1 MADDAILVINA
12 GSSSLK
18 FALFDCSAEPARIA
32 GGTVEG
38 IGRGARLRASRAGE
52 TATETALAPDA
63 AQAEALD
70 AALAWLDANADG
82 AKPVIVGHRV
92 VHGGMDFIAPA
103 RIDDG
108 VLDRLERLDPLAPLH
123 QPYNLAAIRRLR
135 KRHPRLTQVACFDT
149 AFHAHWPDRA
159 RRFALPRALHDA
171 GVRRYGFHGLSCE
184 YLSGEVARIAPAA
197 RRCVLAH
204 LGSGASVCAVRDGIS
219 LDCSLGFTALDG
231 LPMGTRCGPLDP
243 GVPFHLLRTT
253 AMDAAAIERMLYHDS
268 GLAGVSGIGA
278 DMRDLL
284 ASDAPAAREAVDLFV
299 YHCARQIAA
308 MAVALGGLDALVF
321 AGGIGENAAPVRAAI
336 CALLALLG
344 VRLDASA
351 NARGDGE
358 IGTADGAVRVLVI
371 PTDEEVV
378 IARACNGIRASGHGN
393 RGEPGASE
401 GHRH

>member
-18 FALFDCSAEPARIA
+18 FALFDRSAEPARIA
-32 GGTVEG
+32 GGKVER

-52 TATETALAPDA
+52 AATEIPLAPDA
-63 AQAEALD
+63 AQVEALD
-70 AALAWLDANADG
+70 AALAWLDANANG
-82 AKPVIVGHRV
+82 AKPGVVGHRV

-103 RIDDG
+103 RIDDD
-108 VLDRLERLDPLAPLH
+108 VLERLGRLDPLAPLH

-135 KRHPRLTQVACFDT
+135 ERHPGLAQVACFDT

-171 GVRRYGFHGLSCE
+171 GVRRYGFHGLSYE

-197 RRCVLAH
+197 RRCVFAH

-284 ASDAPAAREAVDLFV
+284 ASDAPASREAVDLFV
-299 YHCARQIAA
+299 YHCARQVAS
-308 MAVALGGLDALVF
+308 MAVALGGLDTLVF

-351 NARGDGE
+351 NARGDAE
-358 IGTADGAVRVLVI
+358 IGTADGAVRVLVV

-378 IARACNGIRASGHGN
+378 IARACNGIRASGRDNGS
-393 RGEPGASE
+393 EPGTPEVHS
-401 GHRH
+401 

>member
-1 MADDAILVINA
+1 MTGGDAILVINA

-18 FALFDCSAEPARIA
+18 FALFDRSAEPARIA
-32 GGTVEG
+32 GGEVER
-38 IGRGARLRASRAGE
+38 IGQDACLRASRAGE
-52 TATETALAPDA
+52 AAQESSLAPDA
-63 AQAEALD
+63 GQGEALD
-70 AALAWLDANADG
+70 AALAWLDANVAD
-82 AKPVIVGHRV
+82 AKPAIAGHRV
-92 VHGGMDFIAPA
+92 VHGGMDFVAPT
-103 RIDDG
+103 RIDDD

-123 QPYNLAAIRRLR
+123 QPYNVAAIRRLR
-135 KRHPRLTQVACFDT
+135 ERNPGLEHVACFDT

-171 GVRRYGFHGLSCE
+171 GVRRYGFHGLSYE
-184 YLSGEVARIAPAA
+184 YLSGEVARIAPDAK
-197 RRCVLAH
+197 RCVFAH
-204 LGSGASVCAVRDGIS
+204 LGSGASVCAVRDGVS
-219 LDCSLGFTALDG
+219 LDCSLGLTALDG

-253 AMDAAAIERMLYHDS
+253 AMDAGAIEHMLYHDS

-299 YHCARQIAA
+299 YHCARQVAA

-321 AGGIGENAAPVRAAI
+321 AGGIGENAAPVRAAV

-344 VRLDASA
+344 VRVDAGA
-351 NARGDGE
+351 NARGERE
-358 IGTADGAVRVLVI
+358 IGAVDGTVRVLVI

-378 IARACNGIRASGHGN
+378 IARACRTF
-393 RGEPGASE
+393 RE
-401 GHRH
+401 G